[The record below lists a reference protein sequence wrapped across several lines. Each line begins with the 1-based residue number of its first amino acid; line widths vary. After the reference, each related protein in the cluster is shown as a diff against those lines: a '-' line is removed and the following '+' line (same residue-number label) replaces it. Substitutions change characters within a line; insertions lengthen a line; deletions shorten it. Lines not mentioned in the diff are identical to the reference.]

1 MQFLS
6 KSQHSFF
13 TDTDK
18 LFLKFMQKGTS
29 PGNAKT
35 SLKKEKEVGRTTI
48 LNMKA
53 YYVATVTKI
62 VR

>member
-1 MQFLS
+1 
-6 KSQHSFF
+6 
-13 TDTDK
+13 
-18 LFLKFMQKGTS
+18 MQKGTS